1 MSLAPES
8 LKILIPVALVTGF
21 VSFLSPV
28 VLAPGLFL
36 LLFTAFFFRS
46 PKRICPQAP
55 NTLYSPAD
63 GKVITVESTQIEGQD
78 YWHLQI
84 FLSVFNCHINRM
96 PIAGEVVSS
105 TFVPGKFKMA
115 FDKGIETE
123 NQRQESWLNTSIGK
137 IKLVQITGFIAR
149 RIACRLSP
157 GMKLAIGQK
166 FGLIYFG
173 SRTDL
178 YLPKSCTMKVQKG
191 QALKAGLTAIA
202 SY

>member
-1 MSLAPES
+1 MILAPEAF
-8 LKILIPVALVTGF
+8 KILIPVAFVTG
-21 VSFLSPV
+21 LLTLMSPT
-28 VLAPGLFL
+28 VLYPGIFL

-46 PKRICPQAP
+46 PKRICPAAA

-63 GKVITVESTQIEGQD
+63 GKVITVESTQMEGQD

-96 PIAGEVVSS
+96 PIAGEVISS

-123 NQRQESWLNTSIGK
+123 NQRQESWLNTQIGK
-137 IKLVQITGFIAR
+137 IKMVQITGFIAR
-149 RIACRLSP
+149 RIACSLNP

-178 YLPKSCTMKVQKG
+178 YIPKSCTMQVKAGQK
-191 QALKAGLTAIA
+191 LKAGLTAVA
-202 SY
+202 TY